1 LNQLIRDR
9 RKKLNEVYSMLES
22 KDPTSNPNGLTLSL
36 PSPKRTFSSRTT
48 HTMILWSYLCGFG
61 GKQIETFGKISM
73 PVTFSYIHNI
83 RTKEVVFY
91 IMDME

>member
-1 LNQLIRDR
+1 MEELD
-9 RKKLNEVYSMLES
+9 NELEETVHS
-22 KDPTSNPNGLTLSL
+22 
-36 PSPKRTFSSRTT
+36 
-48 HTMILWSYLCGFG
+48 LCGFG

>member
-1 LNQLIRDR
+1 MEELD
-9 RKKLNEVYSMLES
+9 NELEETVHS
-22 KDPTSNPNGLTLSL
+22 
-36 PSPKRTFSSRTT
+36 
-48 HTMILWSYLCGFG
+48 LCGFG

-91 IMDME
+91 IMDMEYPYNAIIGRGTLNVFEAVLHLANLCMKILSN